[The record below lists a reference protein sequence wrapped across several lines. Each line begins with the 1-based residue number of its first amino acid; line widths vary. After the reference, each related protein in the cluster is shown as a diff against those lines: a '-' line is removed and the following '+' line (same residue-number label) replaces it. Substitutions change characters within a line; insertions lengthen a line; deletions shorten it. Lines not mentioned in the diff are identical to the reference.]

1 MGNFLLEDN
10 DFMDL
15 TLLMMEIARHYAG
28 GQLVSVLE
36 GGYNLQGLAKAASH
50 HVAALLGLQQL

>member
-1 MGNFLLEDN
+1 MEDN